1 MAMTMSNPKTKRL
14 TLADMDHLSTGKKAR
29 LHRLLYDYGP
39 GNGTLLFLPIDQG
52 LEHGPVD
59 FFVNPEAADPDFQWR
74 LAPGGEYKRG
84 ACHYGLARKYMERYA
99 GRVPLILKLN
109 GKTTV
114 PSDEEPLSTLTGT
127 VEDAVALG

>member
-1 MAMTMSNPKTKRL
+1 MAMTISNPKTKRL

-59 FFVNPEAADPDFQWR
+59 FFVNPEAADPDFQCR
-74 LAPGGEYKRG
+74 LALDGKYS
-84 ACHYGLARKYMERYA
+84 AIVFHIGLAEKYMKKYA
-99 GRVPLILKLN
+99 GQVPLVVKLN
-109 GKTTV
+109 GKTNI
-114 PSDEEPLSTLTGT
+114 PPD
-127 VEDAVALG
+127 

>member
-1 MAMTMSNPKTKRL
+1 MAITMSTPKTQRL

-59 FFVNPEAADPDFQWR
+59 FFVNQIFNAAWR
-74 LAPGGEYKRG
+74 WKANIPPSCSIS
-84 ACHYGLARKYMERYA
+84 AS
-99 GRVPLILKLN
+99 LKN
-109 GKTTV
+109 T
-114 PSDEEPLSTLTGT
+114 
-127 VEDAVALG
+127 